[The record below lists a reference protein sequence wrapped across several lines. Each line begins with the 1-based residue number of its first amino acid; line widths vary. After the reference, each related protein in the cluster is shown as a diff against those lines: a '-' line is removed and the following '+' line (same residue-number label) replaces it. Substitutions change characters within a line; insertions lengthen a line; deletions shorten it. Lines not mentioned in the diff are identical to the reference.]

1 ASVFRRGFLR
11 RGPLKRVENR
21 QKEGGRAENSLKTES
36 FGLGKMPKKHAK
48 EEKSHACVKI
58 SEM

>member
-1 ASVFRRGFLR
+1 
-11 RGPLKRVENR
+11 VENR
-21 QKEGGRAENSLKTES
+21 QKEEGRAENSLKTES